1 VHRHK
6 LKDDMLIF
14 VIITGVTMLAVIMLI
29 FYANAPVY
37 PAELIKSLNY
47 NMKNLFL
54 TIIHLPLLMK

>member
-1 VHRHK
+1 
-6 LKDDMLIF
+6 MLIF